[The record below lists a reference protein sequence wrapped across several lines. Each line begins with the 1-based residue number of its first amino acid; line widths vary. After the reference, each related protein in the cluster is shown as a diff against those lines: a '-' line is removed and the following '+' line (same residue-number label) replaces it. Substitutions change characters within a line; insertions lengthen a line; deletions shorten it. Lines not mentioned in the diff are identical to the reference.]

1 MQIAMNL
8 SDITLGLGA
17 GLAAI
22 GSGIGMGLVVGRT
35 IEGVSRQP
43 ELRGQ
48 LMGLMFLGVGFV
60 DALPIIAF
68 VFGLI
73 AWFTG
78 K

>member
-1 MQIAMNL
+1 MVL
-8 SDITLGLGA
+8 SVLTLGIGA

-68 VFGLI
+68 VFSLI
-73 AWFTG
+73 AYFSG